1 MNVSEELRSHVADR
15 SIPDK
20 NRIIRTRELTSELT
34 GRIGNSVTRTRVCQS
49 LNDAYL
55 NLQLATIAD
64 DGRLIDRCHR
74 DCLALIDRIE
84 REYPEYPLDA
94 QHPHH

>member
-1 MNVSEELRSHVADR
+1 MNVSEELRSHVHDR

-20 NRIIRTRELTSELT
+20 TRILRTRQLTSELT
-34 GRIGNSVTRTRVCQS
+34 GRIVNNATRVRVCQS

-64 DGRLIDRCHR
+64 DIRLIERCHR
-74 DCLALIDRIE
+74 DCIDMIDRIE
-84 REYPEYPLDA
+84 KDFLPEDA
-94 QHPHH
+94 HPHH